1 MFTLTRGL
9 DLFLTTMVT
18 LNTTEGGKQLSFTL
32 FLCPYV
38 DAQPLQM
45 GRGAETSQNNGRTT
59 SHEKPL
65 E

>member
-1 MFTLTRGL
+1 MFTLVREL
-9 DLFLTTMVT
+9 DLFLLNLVMLDTMDSG
-18 LNTTEGGKQLSFTL
+18 EQLSFTL

-38 DAQPLQM
+38 DAQPPST
-45 GRGAETSQNNGRTT
+45 GRGAETSPNNGRTT

>member
-1 MFTLTRGL
+1 MFTREREL
-9 DLFLTTMVT
+9 DLFRIDLVT
-18 LNTTEGGKQLSFTL
+18 ANTTKGGKQLSFTL

-38 DAQPLQM
+38 DAQPPPT
-45 GRGAETSQNNGRTT
+45 GRGAETSPNNGRIT

>member
-1 MFTLTRGL
+1 MFTLAREL
-9 DLFLTTMVT
+9 DLFPLNLVMTDTTDI
-18 LNTTEGGKQLSFTL
+18 GKQLSFTL

-38 DAQPLQM
+38 DAQPPST

>member
-1 MFTLTRGL
+1 MFTREREL
-9 DLFLTTMVT
+9 DLFPVGLVRQIP
-18 LNTTEGGKQLSFTL
+18 LINGKQLSFTL
-32 FLCPYV
+32 FLYPYV

-45 GRGAETSQNNGRTT
+45 GRGAETSQNNGRIT